1 MIDDES
7 KTPYFN
13 SQSAFVGPI
22 KWEIKFNRL
31 AIFVFLILSEQQKL
45 IFCTIYRENKLIKER
60 FVGWGV
66 NIPTKDHSLLLRAPE
81 HTWTIFTK
89 NDAFEQKWSDK
100 TYNGTLNWWTKM
112 DHKYKNKQIWEN
124 KGLTSLYN

>member
-60 FVGWGV
+60 FVG
-66 NIPTKDHSLLLRAPE
+66 
-81 HTWTIFTK
+81 
-89 NDAFEQKWSDK
+89 
-100 TYNGTLNWWTKM
+100 
-112 DHKYKNKQIWEN
+112 
-124 KGLTSLYN
+124 